1 MIQCTREKLSHFD
14 QTVQSCVVI
23 ITPDNITINNVRVY
37 Q

>member
-1 MIQCTREKLSHFD
+1 MHYFLLYFD

-23 ITPDNITINNVRVY
+23 ITPDNITINNVKVY